1 MLLNMNTD
9 GTILAYD
16 DEMKTGV
23 ILSHERQEKQYRFSR
38 REWLSTYTMPR
49 RGIIVSFDIA
59 GAAAMKVTAVGI
71 SSTIT

>member
-1 MLLNMNTD
+1 MNAD

-16 DEMKTGV
+16 DETKTGI
-23 ILSHERQEKQYRFSR
+23 ILSHERKEKQYRFSR
-38 REWLSTYTMPR
+38 REWLSTYTMPK

-59 GAAAMKVTAVGI
+59 GAAAMKIMAVGF